1 MIDWIFYLTLDLLYD
16 VYETKNSKE
25 SLEYL
30 INCTKIVAD
39 SKNKKP
45 LNNYDNKG
53 QTWTSLSS
61 DFGNI
66 KDDLTLDWINMLLTI
81 SGLTE
86 YKAIAIV
93 KKYPT
98 ITSLMKSY
106 LACNDAKSKEN
117 MLADIIV
124 DTESDNNKKIGKSL
138 SNKIYRI
145 FTVIDPNE

>member
-1 MIDWIFYLTLDLLYD
+1 MIDWIFHLTLDLFYD

-30 INCTKIVAD
+30 LNCTKIVAD
-39 SKNKKP
+39 SKNKKQ

-53 QTWTSLSS
+53 QTSSSLST

-81 SGLTE
+81 SGITE

-98 ITSLMKSY
+98 ITSLM
-106 LACNDAKSKEN
+106 
-117 MLADIIV
+117 
-124 DTESDNNKKIGKSL
+124 
-138 SNKIYRI
+138 
-145 FTVIDPNE
+145 